1 VGSAALSRAH
11 FCVWCHFLLPRPG
24 SHAAQSS
31 PQPGS
36 IGTPKNGV
44 SNGASRVERRV
55 ALMSEMASPLP
66 DSSLTH
72 RDTARLLLPRD
83 SAVRRCFIRRS
94 PMSSPSTVSLLGLSL
109 PRSRSPA
116 AGVHG
121 AGARRPRASPASPGG
136 GATAAASICPPW
148 HVRAPCRPPVL
159 DIPARPPQVPGARNH
174 AGQRPSS
181 ADPWRGAARWCYGR
195 RAQAREEDGSYPT
208 PWLRLELAP
217 ASPWAEG
224 QARSATP
231 SKCSTECQQER

>member
-1 VGSAALSRAH
+1 VGSVALSRAH

-94 PMSSPSTVSLLGLSL
+94 PMSSPSTVSLPGLSL
-109 PRSRSPA
+109 PRSRSPIVAHPWSSSTTTSSFSGQPWRRSYGGGFDLPTMARQGPVPAPRPRSPRPPSTSPRCTQPRRSTALLRRSLAWSSSVVLWA
-116 AGVHG
+116 AG
-121 AGARRPRASPASPGG
+121 AGEGGRRELPHAMAKAVARSRIAMGG
-136 GATAAASICPPW
+136 
-148 HVRAPCRPPVL
+148 
-159 DIPARPPQVPGARNH
+159 
-174 AGQRPSS
+174 RPSS
-181 ADPWRGAARWCYGR
+181 VCDA
-195 RAQAREEDGSYPT
+195 
-208 PWLRLELAP
+208 
-217 ASPWAEG
+217 
-224 QARSATP
+224 
-231 SKCSTECQQER
+231 